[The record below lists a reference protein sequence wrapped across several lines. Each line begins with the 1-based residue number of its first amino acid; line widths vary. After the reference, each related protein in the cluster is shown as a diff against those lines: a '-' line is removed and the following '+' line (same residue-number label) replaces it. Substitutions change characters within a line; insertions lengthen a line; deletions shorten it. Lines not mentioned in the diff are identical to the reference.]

1 MKPISLYCRG
11 GMILILALIAS
22 MSMPTGNLAAQSSGS
37 RNTVGARKIQPHD
50 IIAIRVVGEPD
61 LTLERRIGPD
71 GTISYPFLG
80 VLSVEGKTT
89 SELEMLLSG
98 MLKPDYLFDPQVAV
112 DFKQYVQETVSVT
125 GEVNAPGP
133 VEIPSDRKLDLHE
146 AITRARDL
154 KPTANPDLIQVT
166 REGWDKP
173 RMFKYKEILGV
184 TDPSKRFYVEP
195 NDKIWVAPRIF

>member
-1 MKPISLYCRG
+1 MNRRG
-11 GMILILALIAS
+11 GLILILALLAW
-22 MSMPTGNLAAQSSGS
+22 MTMPAGSLAAEGAVS

-89 SELEMLLSG
+89 SELEKLLSG
-98 MLKPDYLFDPQVAV
+98 MLKPDYLFDPQVTV

-166 REGWDKP
+166 REGWEKP

>member
-1 MKPISLYCRG
+1 VDD
-11 GMILILALIAS
+11 
-22 MSMPTGNLAAQSSGS
+22 AAQLAFSEFFG
-37 RNTVGARKIQPHD
+37 
-50 IIAIRVVGEPD
+50 
-61 LTLERRIGPD
+61 TLESTRAGADGEGSKLIVLTNIGPD

-89 SELEMLLSG
+89 SELEKLLSG
-98 MLKPDYLFDPQVAV
+98 MLQPDYLFDPQVAV

>member
-22 MSMPTGNLAAQSSGS
+22 MSMPTGNLAAQSSGP

-89 SELEMLLSG
+89 SELEKLLSG